1 MRAHRCPIT
10 DSRLYDRSDY
20 LTIPLSLISRRN
32 LIMTAINLS
41 TQRRLKQLPQI
52 PSVWEGDRRHV
63 DRLVEELDLEDDDR
77 RELIIWVDGVEGVV
91 RSMEVVNPTMG
102 TEAIVRA
109 LIKAMEY
116 PQSPAQ
122 PARPKKIIVRDRQL
136 QFYLRGVLQDLEIAV
151 DYVPELPI
159 VDELFH
165 RFADMAGARV
175 PKLQRKYV
183 DLLKSTALN
192 LWDLAPWS
200 MLADY
205 EAISIEL
212 NDWDIDKFYVSV
224 MGMLGMEYGVLLY
237 RSADSL
243 RRFRS
248 MALNENGIQD
258 MESAFLSQDC
268 IFVTFDASSP
278 ELEVDLGS
286 LPAKSVEPNFG
297 NIHPMEGMRPFLYEE
312 EAIATHV
319 ALVALKEFLGAF
331 KQELQAEE
339 LPSLSKQIRV
349 QAPDTNT
356 VKRIT
361 VATLPELSQ
370 ELLQMHL
377 ALDEDEDEF
386 DPQELPIRED
396 LIPDD
401 SFISLGLMPW
411 DRVATTRIEA
421 NYHQTSEVKQVG
433 EGLPIILVQTTRPK
447 AQEIIQRIR
456 QAGGLQGICFNPGE
470 DPIAGSSFDLGILQL
485 ADGEMQLF
493 GEFYNDSAIHIEA
506 RKKWNQR
513 SKKTKG
519 YCGLV
524 IAQGLTGKARGNPG
538 IRETIAFLETKS
550 LSNDDL
556 GLGTLQLMPHF
567 D

>member
-1 MRAHRCPIT
+1 
-10 DSRLYDRSDY
+10 
-20 LTIPLSLISRRN
+20 
-32 LIMTAINLS
+32 MTAINLS

-63 DRLVEELDLEDDDR
+63 DRLVEELDLDATEDR
-77 RELIIWVDGVEGVV
+77 QELIIWVDGVEGVV

-122 PARPKKIIVRDRQL
+122 PARPHKIIVRDRQL
-136 QFYLRGVLQDLEIAV
+136 QFYLRGVLQDLEIVV

-159 VDELFH
+159 IDELFN
-165 RFADMAGARV
+165 RFTDMAGARA
-175 PKLQRKYV
+175 PKLQRKYL
-183 DLLKSTALN
+183 DLLKVTAREI
-192 LWDLAPWS
+192 WDLAPWS

-212 NDWDIDKFYVSV
+212 NAWDIEKFYVSV

-237 RSADSL
+237 RSAESL
-243 RRFRS
+243 QRFRA
-248 MALNENGIQD
+248 MALNEDGSQD

-268 IFVTFDASSP
+268 IFVTFDAIAADPTS
-278 ELEVDLGS
+278 DLGN
-286 LPAKSVEPNFG
+286 LPATGIEPNFG

-312 EAIATHV
+312 EAIATQV
-319 ALVALKEFLGAF
+319 ALVALKGFIEAF
-331 KQELQAEE
+331 RRQLQAEK
-339 LPSLSKQIRV
+339 LPSLNKRLRV
-349 QAPDTNT
+349 TTPDTQT
-356 VKRIT
+356 AVQ
-361 VATLPELSQ
+361 VMVETLPELSQ
-370 ELLQMHL
+370 ELLKMHL
-377 ALDEDEDEF
+377 EIDDDEADF
-386 DPQELPIRED
+386 DPLALPIRED

-401 SFISLGLMPW
+401 SFISLGMMPW
-411 DRVATTRIEA
+411 DRVESVRLAA
-421 NYHQTSEVKQVG
+421 SYHQTSEVQPFG
-433 EGLPIILVQTTRPK
+433 EGLPIILVQTTRPRAK
-447 AQEIIQRIR
+447 EIIQRIQ

-493 GEFYNDSAIHIEA
+493 GEFYNDSAVHIEA

-538 IRETIAFLETKS
+538 IRETIALLETKS
-550 LSNDDL
+550 LSDDDL
-556 GLGTLQLMPHF
+556 GLGMLQLMPHF
-567 D
+567 EG

>member
-1 MRAHRCPIT
+1 
-10 DSRLYDRSDY
+10 
-20 LTIPLSLISRRN
+20 
-32 LIMTAINLS
+32 MTAINLS

-63 DRLVEELDLEDDDR
+63 DRLVEELDLEEDDR

-175 PKLQRKYV
+175 PKLQRKYL
-183 DLLKSTALN
+183 DLLKSTALKI
-192 LWDLAPWS
+192 WELAPWS

-205 EAISIEL
+205 EAISIDL
-212 NDWDIDKFYVSV
+212 NDWDIDKLYVSV

-243 RRFRS
+243 RRFRA
-248 MALNENGIQD
+248 MALNEDGIQD

-268 IFVTFDASSP
+268 IFVTFDASAP
-278 ELEVDLGS
+278 ELEIDLGS

-319 ALVALKEFLGAF
+319 ALLALKEFLGAF

-411 DRVATTRIEA
+411 DRVATTRVEA

-470 DPIAGSSFDLGILQL
+470 DPIAGASFDLGILQL

-493 GEFYNDSAIHIEA
+493 GEFYNDSAVHIEA